1 MATLYNQATLFY
13 NGNAINSNMATAEL
27 LEVLSGS
34 KTSVTDT
41 YFSGDEV
48 TYVINVINS
57 GASALT
63 GLTVTDNLGA
73 YTFEPAGTVT
83 PLTYVDDS
91 LLYFVNG
98 TQQATPT
105 STINDGNLVIS
116 GISIPAGGNATLV
129 YSATANQFAPIGA
142 GSTIVNTA
150 TVSGGNLST
159 PLILTDTVTAE
170 SEARLTITKSI
181 SPSVVTENGQVTYT
195 FVLQNTGNQE
205 ATTADAI
212 SIYDVF
218 DPALSGITVTLNG
231 TVWDASN
238 YTYNEATG
246 EFQTVAGNITVP
258 AATYTQNPTTGA
270 WMINPGITTVTVTGT
285 I

>member
-13 NGNAINSNMATAEL
+13 NGIAINSNMATAEL

-34 KTSVTDT
+34 KTSVTDS

-57 GASALT
+57 GTSALT

-73 YTFEPAGTVT
+73 YTFDPAGTVR
-83 PLTYVDDS
+83 PLTYVEDS

-98 TQQATPT
+98 TQQGSITPT
-105 STINDGNLVIS
+105 TVDGNLVIN

-142 GSTIVNTA
+142 GNTIVNTA

-159 PLILTDTVTAE
+159 PLVLTDTVTAE
-170 SEARLTITKSI
+170 SDARLTINKSI
-181 SPSVVTENGQVTYT
+181 SPNIVTENGQVTYT

-205 ATTADAI
+205 ATAQDAI
-212 SIYDVF
+212 RIYDIF
-218 DPALSGITVTLNG
+218 EPALSGITVTLNG
-231 TVWDASN
+231 AVWPATN
-238 YTYNEATG
+238 YTYNDATG

-258 AATYTQNPTTGA
+258 AATYTQNAATGA

>member
-142 GSTIVNTA
+142 GNTIVNTA

-231 TVWDASN
+231 AVWGASN

-270 WMINPGITTVTVTGT
+270 WMINPGITIVTVTGT

>member
-142 GSTIVNTA
+142 GNTIVNTA

>member
-13 NGNAINSNMATAEL
+13 NGNAINSNIATAEL

-41 YFSGDEV
+41 YFAGDEV

-57 GASALT
+57 GTSALT
-63 GLTVTDNLGA
+63 GLTVTDNLGS
-73 YTFEPAGTVT
+73 YTFDTVNTVT
-83 PLTYVDDS
+83 PLTYVDGS
-91 LLYFVNG
+91 VLYFVNG
-98 TQQATPT
+98 TLQATPT
-105 STINDGNLVIS
+105 VNATANSLVIE
-116 GISIPAGGNATLV
+116 GISIPAGGNVTLV
-129 YSATANQFAPIGA
+129 YSATANQFAPIDA
-142 GSTIVNTA
+142 GNTIVNTA

-159 PLILTDTVTAE
+159 PLVLTDTVTAE
-170 SEARLTITKSI
+170 SDARLTITKSI
-181 SPSVVTENGQVTYT
+181 SPNVVTENGQVTYT

-205 ATTADAI
+205 ATAQDAI
-212 SIYDVF
+212 RIYDVF

-231 TVWDASN
+231 AVWPASN

-258 AATYTQNPTTGA
+258 AATYTQNTTTGA
-270 WMINPGITTVTVTGT
+270 WMIDPGITTVTVTGT

>member
-57 GASALT
+57 GTSALT

-73 YTFEPAGTVT
+73 YTFDPAGTVL
-83 PLTYVDDS
+83 PLTYVEDS

-98 TQQATPT
+98 TQQATVTPT
-105 STINDGNLVIS
+105 TADGNLVIS

-142 GSTIVNTA
+142 GNTIVNTA
-150 TVSGGNLST
+150 TVAGGNLST
-159 PLILTDTVTAE
+159 PLVLTDTVTAE
-170 SEARLTITKSI
+170 SDARLTINKSI
-181 SPSVVTENGQVTYT
+181 SPNVVTENGQVTYT

-205 ATTADAI
+205 ATAQDAI

-231 TVWDASN
+231 AVWPASN

-258 AATYTQNPTTGA
+258 AATYTQNTTTGA

>member
-1 MATLYNQATLFY
+1 
-13 NGNAINSNMATAEL
+13 
-27 LEVLSGS
+27 
-34 KTSVTDT
+34 
-41 YFSGDEV
+41 
-48 TYVINVINS
+48 
-57 GASALT
+57 
-63 GLTVTDNLGA
+63 
-73 YTFEPAGTVT
+73 
-83 PLTYVDDS
+83 
-91 LLYFVNG
+91 
-98 TQQATPT
+98 
-105 STINDGNLVIS
+105 
-116 GISIPAGGNATLV
+116 LV

-142 GSTIVNTA
+142 GNTIVNTA